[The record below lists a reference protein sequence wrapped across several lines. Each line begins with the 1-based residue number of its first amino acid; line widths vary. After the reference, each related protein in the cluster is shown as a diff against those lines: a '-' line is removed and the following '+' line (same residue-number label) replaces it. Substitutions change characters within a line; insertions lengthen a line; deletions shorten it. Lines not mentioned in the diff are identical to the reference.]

1 MRKESDL
8 AFAVSKAATVELSS
22 SQTRDATRTSRGDA
36 DSPGPLQTLIK
47 LMFNEVEY
55 LWLYQDIAEAAAAPD
70 FDVFGHFRDFGIK
83 EKRSP
88 SLLFDVGFV
97 TEYLNRIERLDIT
110 QDIAMAAFAALP
122 AARRFVPNRWF
133 SAWAFIARYGAHHEE
148 LMQCSEY
155 DCFAFYIQNVAAKAF
170 SPSGLFNE
178 EAYRASYPDVAAMIL
193 GGKVASGFMHFIMQG
208 EEEGRCNL
216 PGYGIGETTAAQSA
230 VLLGHVPDP
239 GAGLLHYDEEFYL
252 TVYEDV
258 HVLKRQGR
266 LKSGLEHFIIT
277 GCREGRL
284 PHPTLLRD
292 MIDTAPADGW
302 DFLAYVAPRRAE
314 VKLIISLAT
323 ACQVLDYVA
332 AQSGVAC
339 PARVTDA
346 LWPFVERPAVTSR
359 VDAERYL
366 LVNPD
371 IAAFTRNDP
380 VAAQRHWEDYGFA
393 EKRAAP
399 GTNFFAGRGISLK
412 AILDWRD
419 GVNFFGPLR
428 A

>member
-1 MRKESDL
+1 
-8 AFAVSKAATVELSS
+8 
-22 SQTRDATRTSRGDA
+22 
-36 DSPGPLQTLIK
+36 
-47 LMFNEVEY
+47 
-55 LWLYQDIAEAAAAPD
+55 
-70 FDVFGHFRDFGIK
+70 
-83 EKRSP
+83 
-88 SLLFDVGFV
+88 
-97 TEYLNRIERLDIT
+97 
-110 QDIAMAAFAALP
+110 
-122 AARRFVPNRWF
+122 
-133 SAWAFIARYGAHHEE
+133 
-148 LMQCSEY
+148 
-155 DCFAFYIQNVAAKAF
+155 VAAKAF
-170 SPSGLFNE
+170 TPSGLFNE

-292 MIDTAPADGW
+292 MIDTAPAEGW

-314 VKLIISLAT
+314 VKLTISLAT

-419 GVNFFGPLR
+419 GVNFFGPLSSKSGLGQAARGYIAALR
-428 A
+428 AAGIPVVTYDVSVLLQPSMPADLFDPTALPYSARNAWTTTPISRPGCGSCPPRCRNGARPCRPLT